1 MKRLLIIDGHAFVF
15 RAYYAFGAS
24 NLTNSKTGKPSG
36 ATFGFF
42 KMLFKL
48 LQDYTP
54 THVAMTFDPGGPLER
69 GKTFQDYKANRKPM
83 PEDLRPQIKEVM
95 ETLENIGF
103 KVLKMEGH
111 EADDIIGTLCENY
124 KATAKEILIFSGDKD
139 LYQLL
144 EKKNIKMLRGKK
156 GVTEFVEID
165 SNWVKEEL
173 GVDVKQ
179 IPDYMGIVGDTS
191 DNIPGVKGIGD
202 KGASKLLQEYKSL
215 DGVYKNI
222 EKIKNPSM
230 KTKLTEQKEN
240 AYLSKELATIRR
252 DLKLKITEKDIETP
266 DYKSDQAILYFKS
279 QGYNVLSRDLAKSA
293 GKEVP
298 KDSDVASADTA
309 ANAEGGEN
317 KSAPAA
323 EKGTYRFITSAEEL
337 SKVCRGLLKSR
348 VLSVD
353 TETTSPNPAMAEIL
367 GISFSNQE
375 KTGFYV
381 SIKNNASLFQDKSLS
396 LEEVKEHLGPVL
408 SSEIPKVGQNI
419 KYDLIVLENHGFV
432 LNNIQFD
439 TMLASYVIRPEGRRH
454 NMDDLAKDLLN
465 YDTITYDDLVGTG
478 KKKKEL
484 TDIDPEQ
491 VAEYAAEDADVTFRL
506 YQILRKSIKDSGVE
520 NILKD
525 MEMPLIPVLA
535 KMEKTGIALDV
546 PYFEELARDFD
557 REIRHLEG
565 EIHKQAG
572 GPFNIAS
579 TKELQKILFEDLQL
593 RVVKKT
599 QTGYST
605 DHEVLEELAGEHPII
620 EKLLDYRKYTK
631 LKSTYVD
638 ALPKMVNPKTGRI
651 HTSYNQT
658 IAATGRLS
666 STDPNLQNIP
676 IRDREG
682 RLLRKG
688 FIVGSS
694 DYEILSLD
702 YSQIELRIMAH
713 VSKDPAMLDAYNHGI
728 DIHKRTAA
736 ALYGVPEKEVTHEM
750 RDKAKVVNFSVI
762 YGVTPYGLSRNLRI
776 SRDEAK
782 SFIERYMTQYPG
794 VKTYMD
800 SMVEFAEKNGYVQ
813 TLTGRR
819 RPVTDINS
827 THKSAKE
834 AAKRIAINSPIQG
847 TSADMIKIAMIKI
860 HEDIEKKGY
869 QSKMLLQVHDE
880 LVFEVHKKEKEEFKA
895 SMKKFMETAMP
906 LDLPILV
913 EGKFGVNWDEAH

>member
-48 LQDYTP
+48 LQDYAP

-69 GKTFQDYKANRKPM
+69 GKTFEEYKANRKPM

-95 ETLENIGF
+95 ETLSNIGF
-103 KVLKMEGH
+103 RVLKMDGH

-165 SNWVKEEL
+165 AGWVKEEL

-202 KGASKLLQEYKSL
+202 KGASKLLQDYKTL
-215 DGVYKNI
+215 DGIYKNI
-222 EKIKNPSM
+222 DKIKNPSM
-230 KTKLTEQKEN
+230 KTKLSEQKEN
-240 AYLSKELATIRR
+240 AYLSKALATIKR
-252 DLKLKITEKDIETP
+252 DLDLEITEKDIETP

-279 QGYNVLSRDLAKSA
+279 QGYNALSKDLAKSA

-298 KDSDVASADTA
+298 KDVEVSETKDETSVV
-309 ANAEGGEN
+309 
-317 KSAPAA
+317 PAG
-323 EKGTYRFITSAEEL
+323 EKGNYKFITTVDEL

-348 VLSVD
+348 ILAVD
-353 TETTSPNPAMAEIL
+353 TETTSPNPAMADLL

-381 SIKNNASLFQDKSLS
+381 SVKNSASLFQEKSLT

-408 SSEIPKVGQNI
+408 ASEVPKVGQNI

-439 TMLASYVIRPEGRRH
+439 TMLASYVLQPEGRRH
-454 NMDDLAKDLLN
+454 NMDALAKDLLN

-491 VAEYAAEDADVTFRL
+491 VAEYAAEDADITFRL
-506 YQILRKSIKDSGVE
+506 YQVLRKSIKDSGVE
-520 NILKD
+520 PILRD
-525 MEMPLIPVLA
+525 IELPLVPVLA
-535 KMEKTGIALDV
+535 EMEKHGIALDV

-557 REIRHLEG
+557 REIRHLES

-572 GPFNIAS
+572 APFNIAS
-579 TKELQKILFEDLQL
+579 TKELQKILFDQL
-593 RVVKKT
+593 KLRTVKKT

-605 DHEVLEELAGEHPII
+605 DHEVLEELVGEHPII
-620 EKLLDYRKYTK
+620 EKLLEYRKYTK

-688 FIVGSS
+688 FVPGSS

-713 VSKDPAMLDAYNHGI
+713 VSKDPAMLDAYNHGL
-728 DIHKRTAA
+728 DIHRRTAS
-736 ALYGVPEKEVTHEM
+736 ALYGVPEKEVSPEM

-794 VKTYMD
+794 VKSYMD
-800 SMVEFAEKNGYVQ
+800 EMVAFAETNGYVQ

-819 RPVTDINS
+819 RPVADIHS

-847 TSADMIKIAMIKI
+847 TSADMIKIAMISI
-860 HEDIEKKGY
+860 HKEI
-869 QSKMLLQVHDE
+869 QSQKLKSKLLLQVHDE
-880 LVFEVHKKEKEEFKA
+880 LVFEVHKKEKDDFKA
-895 SMKKFMETAMP
+895 SMKKHMETAMP
-906 LDLPILV
+906 LDVPILV

>member
-48 LQDYTP
+48 LQDYAP

-69 GKTFQDYKANRKPM
+69 GKTFEEYKANRKPM

-95 ETLENIGF
+95 ETLEKIGF
-103 KVLKMEGH
+103 KVLRMDGH
-111 EADDIIGTLCENY
+111 EADDIIGTLCDTY
-124 KATAKEILIFSGDKD
+124 RSTAKEILIFSGDKD

-165 SNWVKEEL
+165 STWVKEEL

-202 KGASKLLQEYKSL
+202 KGASKLLQEYKTL
-215 DGVYKNI
+215 DGVYKNL

-230 KTKLTEQKEN
+230 KTKLSEQKEN
-240 AYLSKELATIRR
+240 AYLSKRLATIRR
-252 DLKLKITEKDIETP
+252 DLELGITEKDIETP
-266 DYKSDQAILYFKS
+266 DYKSDAAILYFKS

-298 KDSDVASADTA
+298 KDAEVVDAASAGTDETKPLPK
-309 ANAEGGEN
+309 G
-317 KSAPAA
+317 
-323 EKGTYRFITSAEEL
+323 EKGTYRLITSAEEL
-337 SKVCRGLLKSR
+337 SKICRGLLKSR

-353 TETTSPNPAMAEIL
+353 TETTSPNPVMAELL

-381 SIKNNASLFQDKSLS
+381 SVKNNASLFQDKSLS
-396 LEEVKEHLGPVL
+396 LEEVREHLGPVL
-408 SSEIPKVGQNI
+408 SSDVPKVGQNI

-439 TMLASYVIRPEGRRH
+439 TMLASYVLRPEGRRH

-506 YQILRKSIKDSGVE
+506 YQILRKSIKESGVE
-520 NILKD
+520 PILRD

-579 TKELQKILFEDLQL
+579 TKELQKILFDDLKL

-688 FIVGSS
+688 FVVGSN

-713 VSKDPAMLDAYNHGI
+713 VSKDAAMLDAYNHGI

-736 ALYGVPEKEVTHEM
+736 ALYGVAEKDVTHEM

-794 VKTYMD
+794 VKAYMD

-860 HEDIEKKGY
+860 HDEIETKGY
-869 QSKMLLQVHDE
+869 KSRMLLQVHDE

-895 SMKKFMETAMP
+895 SMKKHMENAMP

>member
-48 LQDYTP
+48 LQDYAP

-69 GKTFQDYKANRKPM
+69 GKTFEEYKANRKPM

-95 ETLENIGF
+95 ETLEKIGF
-103 KVLKMEGH
+103 KVLRMDGH
-111 EADDIIGTLCENY
+111 EADDIIGTLCDTY
-124 KATAKEILIFSGDKD
+124 RSTAKEILIFSGDKD

-165 SNWVKEEL
+165 STWVKEEL

-202 KGASKLLQEYKSL
+202 KGASKLLQEYKTL
-215 DGVYKNI
+215 DGVYKNL

-230 KTKLTEQKEN
+230 KTKLSEQKEN
-240 AYLSKELATIRR
+240 AYLSKRLATIRR
-252 DLKLKITEKDIETP
+252 DLELGITEKDIETP
-266 DYKSDQAILYFKS
+266 DYKSDAAILYFKS

-298 KDSDVASADTA
+298 KDAEVADAASAGTDETKPLPK
-309 ANAEGGEN
+309 G
-317 KSAPAA
+317 
-323 EKGTYRFITSAEEL
+323 EKGTYRLITSAEEL
-337 SKVCRGLLKSR
+337 SKICRGLLKSR

-353 TETTSPNPAMAEIL
+353 TETTSPNPVMAELL

-381 SIKNNASLFQDKSLS
+381 SVKNNASLFQDKSLS
-396 LEEVKEHLGPVL
+396 LEEVREHLGPVL
-408 SSEIPKVGQNI
+408 SSDVPKVGQNI
-419 KYDLIVLENHGFV
+419 KYDLIVLENHGFL

-439 TMLASYVIRPEGRRH
+439 TMLASYVLRPEGRRH

-506 YQILRKSIKDSGVE
+506 YQILRKSIKESGVE
-520 NILKD
+520 PILRD

-579 TKELQKILFEDLQL
+579 TKELQKILFDDLKL

-688 FIVGSS
+688 FVVGSN

-713 VSKDPAMLDAYNHGI
+713 VSKDAAMLDAYNHGI

-736 ALYGVPEKEVTHEM
+736 ALYGVAEKDVTHEM

-794 VKTYMD
+794 VKAYMD

-860 HEDIEKKGY
+860 HDEIETKGY
-869 QSKMLLQVHDE
+869 KSRMLLQVHDE

-895 SMKKFMETAMP
+895 SMKKHMENAMP

>member
-1 MKRLLIIDGHAFVF
+1 M
-15 RAYYAFGAS
+15 
-24 NLTNSKTGKPSG
+24 
-36 ATFGFF
+36 
-42 KMLFKL
+42 
-48 LQDYTP
+48 
-54 THVAMTFDPGGPLER
+54 
-69 GKTFQDYKANRKPM
+69 
-83 PEDLRPQIKEVM
+83 
-95 ETLENIGF
+95 
-103 KVLKMEGH
+103 
-111 EADDIIGTLCENY
+111 
-124 KATAKEILIFSGDKD
+124 
-139 LYQLL
+139 
-144 EKKNIKMLRGKK
+144 
-156 GVTEFVEID
+156 
-165 SNWVKEEL
+165 
-173 GVDVKQ
+173 
-179 IPDYMGIVGDTS
+179 
-191 DNIPGVKGIGD
+191 
-202 KGASKLLQEYKSL
+202 
-215 DGVYKNI
+215 
-222 EKIKNPSM
+222 
-230 KTKLTEQKEN
+230 
-240 AYLSKELATIRR
+240 
-252 DLKLKITEKDIETP
+252 
-266 DYKSDQAILYFKS
+266 
-279 QGYNVLSRDLAKSA
+279 
-293 GKEVP
+293 
-298 KDSDVASADTA
+298 
-309 ANAEGGEN
+309 
-317 KSAPAA
+317 
-323 EKGTYRFITSAEEL
+323 
-337 SKVCRGLLKSR
+337 KSR

-353 TETTSPNPAMAEIL
+353 TETTSPNPAMAEL
-367 GISFSNQE
+367 VGISFSNQE

-381 SIKNNASLFQDKSLS
+381 SVKNNASLFQDKSLN
-396 LEEVKEHLGPVL
+396 LDEVREHLGPVL
-408 SSEIPKVGQNI
+408 SSQVPKVGQNI

-439 TMLASYVIRPEGRRH
+439 TMLASYVLRPEGRRH
-454 NMDDLAKDLLN
+454 NMDDLAKEFLN
-465 YDTITYDDLVGTG
+465 YNTITYEDLVGTG

-506 YQILRKSIKDSGVE
+506 YQIFRKSIKDSGVE
-520 NILKD
+520 PILRE
-525 MEMPLIPVLA
+525 MEMPLISVLA

-557 REIRHLEG
+557 REIRHLES
-565 EIHKQAG
+565 EIHRQAG

-579 TKELQKILFEDLQL
+579 TKELQKILFDNLKL
-593 RVVKKT
+593 RIVKKT
-599 QTGYST
+599 QTGFST
-605 DHEVLEELAGEHPII
+605 DHEVLEELVGEHPII

-688 FIVGSS
+688 FTVDSN

-713 VSKDPAMLDAYNHGI
+713 ISKDPAMLEAYNHGL

-736 ALYGVPEKEVTHEM
+736 ALYGVPEIDVTHEM

-776 SRDEAK
+776 PRDEAK

-794 VKTYMD
+794 VKSYMD

-860 HEDIEKKGY
+860 HEDIEKNIINPECFYKFTMSWSLKFTKRKKMI
-869 QSKMLLQVHDE
+869 SK
-880 LVFEVHKKEKEEFKA
+880 
-895 SMKKFMETAMP
+895 P
-906 LDLPILV
+906 P
-913 EGKFGVNWDEAH
+913 

>member
-15 RAYYAFGAS
+15 RAYFAFGAS

-48 LQDYTP
+48 LQDYAP

-69 GKTFQDYKANRKPM
+69 GKIFENYKATRKPM

-95 ETLENIGF
+95 DILGNIGF
-103 KVLKMEGH
+103 RVLKLEGH

-165 SNWVKEEL
+165 APWVKEEL

-179 IPDYMGIVGDTS
+179 ITDYMGIVGDTS

-202 KGASKLLQEYKSL
+202 KGASKLLQEYKTL
-215 DGVYKNI
+215 DGIYKNL

-240 AYLSKELATIRR
+240 AYLSKELATIKR
-252 DLKLKITEKDIETP
+252 DLKLDITEKDIETP
-266 DYKSDQAILYFKS
+266 DFKSDQAILYFKS
-279 QGYNVLSRDLAKSA
+279 QGYNTLSRDLAKSA

-298 KDSDVASADTA
+298 KDAEPTES
-309 ANAEGGEN
+309 AEGAEE
-317 KSAPAA
+317 KTIPAA
-323 EKGTYRFITSAEEL
+323 EKGVYRLITSVDEL
-337 SKVCRGLLKSR
+337 AKICRGLLKSR
-348 VLSVD
+348 IIAVD
-353 TETTSPNPAMAEIL
+353 TETTSPNPAMADLL

-381 SIKNNASLFQDKSLS
+381 SVRNSASLFQDKTLTM
-396 LEEVKEHLGPVL
+396 EEIKEHLGPIL

-439 TMLASYVIRPEGRRH
+439 TMLASYVLQPEGRRH
-454 NMDDLAKDLLN
+454 NMDALAKDLLN

-484 TDIDPEQ
+484 VDIDPDQ
-491 VAEYAAEDADVTFRL
+491 VAEYAAEDADITFRL
-506 YQILRKSIKDSGVE
+506 YQVLRKSIKDSGVE
-520 NILKD
+520 PILRQ

-535 KMEKTGIALDV
+535 EMEKTGISLDV

-579 TKELQKILFEDLQL
+579 TKELQRILFDELKL
-593 RVVKKT
+593 RTVKKT
-599 QTGYST
+599 QTGFST
-605 DHEVLEELAGEHPII
+605 DHEVLEELLGEHPII
-620 EKLLDYRKYTK
+620 DKLLDYRKYTK

-638 ALPKMVNPKTGRI
+638 ALPKMVNPKTGRV

-676 IRDREG
+676 IRDKEG

-688 FIVGSS
+688 FVAGSD

-713 VSKDPAMLDAYNHGI
+713 VSKDPAMLEAYNRGL

-736 ALYGVPEKEVTHEM
+736 ALYGVPETEVSAEM

-776 SRDEAK
+776 PREEAK

-794 VKTYMD
+794 VKSYMD
-800 SMVEFAEKNGYVQ
+800 EMVAFGEKNGYVQ

-819 RPVTDINS
+819 RPVVDINS

-847 TSADMIKIAMIKI
+847 TSADMIKIAMIAI
-860 HEDIEKKGY
+860 HEDIQRNKWK
-869 QSKMLLQVHDE
+869 SKMLLQVHDE

-895 SMKKFMETAMP
+895 AMKKYMETAMP
-906 LDLPILV
+906 LDVPILV
-913 EGKFGVNWDEAH
+913 QGKFGINWDEAH

>member
-69 GKTFQDYKANRKPM
+69 GKTFEDYKANRKPM
-83 PEDLRPQIKEVM
+83 PEDLRPQINEVM
-95 ETLENIGF
+95 ETLEKIGF

-111 EADDIIGTLCENY
+111 EADDIIGTLCETY
-124 KATAKEILIFSGDKD
+124 RATAKEILIFSGDKD

-165 SNWVKEEL
+165 SAWVKEEL
-173 GVDVKQ
+173 GIDVKQ

-202 KGASKLLQEYKSL
+202 KGASKLLQEYKTL
-215 DGVYKNI
+215 DGIYKNLD
-222 EKIKNPSM
+222 KIKNPSM
-230 KTKLTEQKEN
+230 KTKLSEQKEN
-240 AYLSKELATIRR
+240 AYLSKQLATIRR
-252 DLKLKITEKDIETP
+252 DLKLGITEKDIETP
-266 DYKSDQAILYFKS
+266 DYKSDHAIVYFKS

-298 KDSDVASADTA
+298 KDPEATATTDTQ
-309 ANAEGGEN
+309 EVRTI
-317 KSAPAA
+317 PAG
-323 EKGTYRFITSAEEL
+323 EKGTYKLITTIEEL
-337 SKVCRGLLKSR
+337 SKICRGLLKSR

-353 TETTSPNPAMAEIL
+353 TETTSPNPAMAKLL

-381 SIKNNASLFQDKSLS
+381 SVKNNASLFQDKSFG
-396 LEEVKEHLGPVL
+396 LEEVREHLGPVL
-408 SSEIPKVGQNI
+408 SSQVPKVGQNI

-439 TMLASYVIRPEGRRH
+439 TMLASYVIQPEGRRH
-454 NMDDLAKDLLN
+454 NMDALAKDLLN
-465 YDTITYDDLVGTG
+465 YDTITYNDLVGTG

-491 VAEYAAEDADVTFRL
+491 VAEYAAEDADITFRL
-506 YQILRKSIKDSGVE
+506 YQIFRKKIKESGVE
-520 NILKD
+520 PILRNI
-525 MEMPLIPVLA
+525 EMPLISVLA

-557 REIRHLEG
+557 REIRHLES
-565 EIHKQAG
+565 EIHRQAG
-572 GPFNIAS
+572 RSFNIAS
-579 TKELQKILFEDLQL
+579 TKELQKILFDDLKL
-593 RVVKKT
+593 KIVKKT

-605 DHEVLEELAGEHPII
+605 DHEVLEELLGEHPIV

-638 ALPKMVNPKTGRI
+638 ALPKMVNPRTGRI

-688 FIVGSS
+688 FTVDS
-694 DYEILSLD
+694 DEYEILSLD

-713 VSKDPAMLDAYNHGI
+713 ISKDPAMLEAYNHGL
-728 DIHKRTAA
+728 DIHIRTAA
-736 ALYGVPEKEVTHEM
+736 ALYGVPEKEVTPEM

-776 SRDEAK
+776 PRDEAK

-794 VKTYMD
+794 VKSYME

-819 RPVTDINS
+819 RPIIDINS

-834 AAKRIAINSPIQG
+834 AAKRIAINSPVQG
-847 TSADMIKIAMIKI
+847 TSADMIKIAMINI
-860 HEDIEKKGY
+860 HEDIEKKHY
-869 QSKMLLQVHDE
+869 RSRMLLQVHDE
-880 LVFEVHKKEKEEFKA
+880 LVFEVHKKEKEEFKT
-895 SMKKFMETAMP
+895 SMKKHMENAMP

>member
-48 LQDYTP
+48 LQDYSP

-69 GKTFQDYKANRKPM
+69 GKTFEDYKANRKPM
-83 PEDLRPQIKEVM
+83 PEDLRPQIGEVM
-95 ETLENIGF
+95 DILEKIGF
-103 KVLKMEGH
+103 RVLKMAGH
-111 EADDIIGTLCENY
+111 EADDIIGTLCEIY
-124 KATAKEILIFSGDKD
+124 RSSAKEILIFSGDKD

-165 SNWVKEEL
+165 SVWVKEEL

-202 KGASKLLQEYKSL
+202 KGASKLLQEYKTL
-215 DGVYKNI
+215 DGIYKNI

-230 KTKLTEQKEN
+230 KTKLSEQKDN
-240 AYLSKELATIRR
+240 AYLSKALATIRR
-252 DLKLKITEKDIETP
+252 DLDLGISEKDIETP

-298 KDSDVASADTA
+298 KD
-309 ANAEGGEN
+309 AEPTETN
-317 KSAPAA
+317 ESKSAPPG
-323 EKGTYRFITSAEEL
+323 EKGTYRLITSADEL
-337 SKVCRGLLKSR
+337 AKICRGLMKSR
-348 VLSVD
+348 VLAVD
-353 TETTSPNPAMAEIL
+353 TETTSPNPVMAELL
-367 GISFSNQE
+367 GVSFSNQE

-381 SIKNNASLFQDKSLS
+381 SVKNGASLFQDKSLS
-396 LEEVKEHLGPVL
+396 LEEVKEHLGPIL
-408 SSEIPKVGQNI
+408 ASEIPKVGQNI
-419 KYDLIVLENHGFV
+419 KYDLIVLENHGLP

-439 TMLASYVIRPEGRRH
+439 TMLASYVLQPEGRRH
-454 NMDDLAKDLLN
+454 NMDALAKDLLN
-465 YDTITYDDLVGTG
+465 YDTITYDELVGTG

-491 VAEYAAEDADVTFRL
+491 VGEYAAEDADITFRL
-506 YQILRKSIKDSGVE
+506 YQVLRKSIKDSGVE
-520 NILKD
+520 PVLRD
-525 MEMPLIPVLA
+525 MEQPLIPVLA

-557 REIRHLEG
+557 REIRHLEN
-565 EIHKQAG
+565 EIHRQAN

-579 TKELQKILFEDLQL
+579 TKELQRILFDDLKL

-605 DHEVLEELAGEHPII
+605 DHEVLEELLGEHPII

-688 FIVGSS
+688 FVAGSNEF
-694 DYEILSLD
+694 EILSLD

-713 VSKDPAMLDAYNHGI
+713 VSKDAAMLEAYNHGL

-736 ALYGVPEKEVTHEM
+736 ALYGIPEKEVTPEM

-776 SRDEAK
+776 PRDEAK

-794 VKTYMD
+794 VKAYMD
-800 SMVEFAEKNGYVQ
+800 EMVAFAEKNGYVQ

-860 HEDIEKKGY
+860 HEEIEAKKY
-869 QSKMLLQVHDE
+869 KSRMLLQVHDE
-880 LVFEVHKKEKEEFKA
+880 LVFEVHKKEKDEFKA
-895 SMKKFMETAMP
+895 AMKKRMEIAMP
-906 LDLPILV
+906 LDLPIVV

>member
-1 MKRLLIIDGHAFVF
+1 
-15 RAYYAFGAS
+15 
-24 NLTNSKTGKPSG
+24 
-36 ATFGFF
+36 
-42 KMLFKL
+42 
-48 LQDYTP
+48 
-54 THVAMTFDPGGPLER
+54 
-69 GKTFQDYKANRKPM
+69 M

-103 KVLKMEGH
+103 KVLKMEGQ

-124 KATAKEILIFSGDKD
+124 RATAKEILIFSGDKD

-165 SNWVKEEL
+165 SAWVKEEL
-173 GVDVKQ
+173 GIDVKQ
-179 IPDYMGIVGDTS
+179 ITDYMGIVGDTS

-202 KGASKLLQEYKSL
+202 KGASKLLQEYKTL
-215 DGVYKNI
+215 DGVYKNLD
-222 EKIKNPSM
+222 KIKNPGM
-230 KTKLTEQKEN
+230 KTKLAEQKEN
-240 AYLSKELATIRR
+240 AYLSKQLATIRR
-252 DLKLKITEKDIETP
+252 DLNLAITEKDIETP

-279 QGYNVLSRDLAKSA
+279 QGYNVLSKDLAKSA

-298 KDSDVASADTA
+298 KDVEPTS
-309 ANAEGGEN
+309 EN
-317 KSAPAA
+317 KPIPAG
-323 EKGTYRFITSAEEL
+323 EKGTYRLIASAEEL
-337 SKVCRGLLKSR
+337 SKICRGLLKSR
-348 VLSVD
+348 ILSVD
-353 TETTSPNPAMAEIL
+353 TETTSPNPVMAELL

-381 SIKNNASLFQDKSLS
+381 SVKNNASLFQDKSLS
-396 LEEVKEHLGPVL
+396 LEEVREHLGPVL
-408 SSEIPKVGQNI
+408 SSEVPKVGQNI

-439 TMLASYVIRPEGRRH
+439 TMLASYVLRPEGRRH

-465 YDTITYDDLVGTG
+465 YDTITYEDLVGTG

-484 TDIDPEQ
+484 ADIDPEQ

-506 YQILRKSIKDSGVE
+506 YQILRKSIKESGVE
-520 NILKD
+520 NILRD
-525 MEMPLIPVLA
+525 MEMPLISVLA
-535 KMEKTGIALDV
+535 KMEKTGITLDV

-557 REIRHLEG
+557 REIRHLET
-565 EIHKQAG
+565 EIHRQAG

-579 TKELQKILFEDLQL
+579 TKELQKILFDDLKL
-593 RVVKKT
+593 RIVKKT

-605 DHEVLEELAGEHPII
+605 DHEVLEELVGEHPIV
-620 EKLLDYRKYTK
+620 EKLLEYRKYTK

-638 ALPKMVNPKTGRI
+638 ALPKMVNPNTGRI

-688 FIVGSS
+688 FVVGSS

-776 SRDEAK
+776 PRDEAK

-794 VKTYMD
+794 VKSYMD

-860 HEDIEKKGY
+860 HEDIRKKHY
-869 QSKMLLQVHDE
+869 KSRMLLQVHDE
-880 LVFEVHKKEKEEFKA
+880 LVFEVHKKEKDEFKA
-895 SMKKFMETAMP
+895 SMKNTWKPPCLWIFRFLWKENS
-906 LDLPILV
+906 
-913 EGKFGVNWDEAH
+913 E

>member
-48 LQDYTP
+48 LQDYAP

-69 GKTFQDYKANRKPM
+69 GKTFEEYKANRKPM

-95 ETLENIGF
+95 ETLEKIGF
-103 KVLKMEGH
+103 KVLRMEGH

-124 KATAKEILIFSGDKD
+124 RATAKEILIFSGDKD

-165 SNWVKEEL
+165 SAWVKEEL

-215 DGVYKNI
+215 DGVYKNL

-230 KTKLTEQKEN
+230 KTKLSEQKEN
-240 AYLSKELATIRR
+240 AYLSKRLATIRR
-252 DLKLKITEKDIETP
+252 DLELGITEKDIETP

-279 QGYNVLSRDLAKSA
+279 QGYNVLSKDLAKSA

-298 KDSDVASADTA
+298 KDAEVADATSAETDETKPIPK
-309 ANAEGGEN
+309 G
-317 KSAPAA
+317 
-323 EKGTYRFITSAEEL
+323 EKGTYRLITSVEEL
-337 SKVCRGLLKSR
+337 SKICRGLLKSR

-353 TETTSPNPAMAEIL
+353 TETTSPNPVMAELL

-381 SIKNNASLFQDKSLS
+381 SVKNNASLFQDKSLT
-396 LEEVKEHLGPVL
+396 LDEVREHLGPVL
-408 SSEIPKVGQNI
+408 SSEVPKVGQNI

-432 LNNIQFD
+432 LKNIQFD
-439 TMLASYVIRPEGRRH
+439 TMLASYVLRPEGRRH

-506 YQILRKSIKDSGVE
+506 YQILRKSIKESGVE
-520 NILKD
+520 PILRD

-579 TKELQKILFEDLQL
+579 TKELQKILFDDLKL

-688 FIVGSS
+688 FVVGSN

-713 VSKDPAMLDAYNHGI
+713 VSKDAAMLDAYNHGI

-736 ALYGVPEKEVTHEM
+736 ALYGVAEKDVTHEM

-776 SRDEAK
+776 PRDEAK

-794 VKTYMD
+794 VKAYMD

-860 HEDIEKKGY
+860 HDEIETKGY
-869 QSKMLLQVHDE
+869 KSRMLLQVHDE

-895 SMKKFMETAMP
+895 SMKKHMETAMP

>member
-48 LQDYTP
+48 IQDYTP
-54 THVAMTFDPGGPLER
+54 SHIAMTFDPGGPLER
-69 GKTFQDYKANRKPM
+69 GKIFQDYKANRKPM
-83 PEDLRPQIKEVM
+83 PEDLRPQIQEVM
-95 ETLENIGF
+95 DTLDKIGF
-103 KVLKMEGH
+103 KILKVEGQ
-111 EADDIIGTLCENY
+111 EADDVIGTLCETY
-124 KATAKEILIFSGDKD
+124 RSTAKEILIFSGDKD

-165 SNWVKEEL
+165 SAWVKEEL

-215 DGVYKNI
+215 DGVYKNLD
-222 EKIKNPSM
+222 KIKNPGL
-230 KTKLTEQKEN
+230 KTKLSEQKEN
-240 AYLSKELATIRR
+240 AYLSKQLATIRR
-252 DLKLKITEKDIETP
+252 DLQLGITEKDIEIP

-279 QGYNVLSRDLAKSA
+279 QGYNALSKDLAKSA

-298 KDSDVASADTA
+298 KDPEPAADSS
-309 ANAEGGEN
+309 EN
-317 KSAPAA
+317 ITIPTA
-323 EKGTYRFITSAEEL
+323 EKGSYKLITSADEL
-337 SKVCRGLLKSR
+337 SKICRGLLKSR

-353 TETTSPNPAMAEIL
+353 TETTSPNPAMAEL
-367 GISFSNQE
+367 VGISFSNQE

-381 SIKNNASLFQDKSLS
+381 SVKNNASLFQDKSLS
-396 LEEVKEHLGPVL
+396 LEEVREHLGPVL
-408 SSEIPKVGQNI
+408 SSQVPKVGQNI
-419 KYDLIVLENHGFV
+419 KYDLIVLENHGFL

-439 TMLASYVIRPEGRRH
+439 TMLASYVLRPEGRRH
-454 NMDDLAKDLLN
+454 NMDDLAKEFLN
-465 YDTITYDDLVGTG
+465 YNTITYDDLVGTG

-506 YQILRKSIKDSGVE
+506 YQIFRKSIKDSGVE
-520 NILKD
+520 PILRE
-525 MEMPLIPVLA
+525 MEMPLISVLA

-557 REIRHLEG
+557 REIRHLES

-579 TKELQKILFEDLQL
+579 TKELQKILFDNLKL
-593 RVVKKT
+593 RIVKKT
-599 QTGYST
+599 QTGFST

-688 FIVGSS
+688 FTVDSN

-713 VSKDPAMLDAYNHGI
+713 ISKDPAMLEAYNHGL

-736 ALYGVPEKEVTHEM
+736 ALYGVPEIDVTHEM

-776 SRDEAK
+776 PRDEAK

-794 VKTYMD
+794 VKSYMD

-860 HEDIEKKGY
+860 HEDIEKKHY
-869 QSKMLLQVHDE
+869 KSRMLLQVHDE
-880 LVFEVHKKEKEEFKA
+880 LVFEVHKKEKDDFKA
-895 SMKKFMETAMP
+895 SMKKHMETAMS
-906 LDLPILV
+906 LDLPIVV